1 MPKVKRGRLRAA
13 AARGAKQSPQ
23 RPTKQDEGTSKKPSG
38 PSRGEGSRARS
49 HKAEADGAAVSSVAS
64 KLVEQFRRSCCDHV
78 TSHPECKKDAVW
90 MEKYMRNQFRFLGL
104 KSPARRVIEKDI
116 MDTNKTV
123 LQDRTTL
130 MGVVSLLWE
139 QEEREFQSFGCTL
152 LEKYRQSLVG
162 SCDLDF
168 HEAMETVK
176 KCICTKSW
184 WDTVDMLASHGEKEM
199 KQNYLLYRMVFENFP

>member
-13 AARGAKQSPQ
+13 AAARGVKKSPQ
-23 RPTKQDEGTSKKPSG
+23 RPTKQDEGTFKKPG
-38 PSRGEGSRARS
+38 DRGGGSRARGL
-49 HKAEADGAAVSSVAS
+49 KAEADGAVSSVAS
-64 KLVEQFRRSCCDHV
+64 TVVEQFRRSCCDHV

-104 KSPARRVIEKDI
+104 KSPARRVIEKEI
-116 MDTNKTV
+116 MDTNKVV

-139 QEEREFQSFGCTL
+139 QEEREFQCFGCTL

-168 HEAMETVK
+168 HKAMETVK

-184 WDTVDMLASHGEKEM
+184 WDTVDMLASHGEEKKNEAE
-199 KQNYLLYRMVFENFP
+199 LP